1 MRALIQLLSTYA
13 VRFLPLYVLGFI
25 ALSITNWATV
35 HIPTLIG
42 EVVNALNG
50 DLDQAARFAR
60 ARTLTVQVAA
70 WSVLLVVVRTLSRTL
85 FFNPG
90 RDIEYQLGNDLF
102 RVMLGL
108 QRSFFANRKVG
119 ELVSIATNDMQ
130 SVRLLVGFAGL
141 QIFNV
146 AVAVPLHIGQM
157 YALDPVLTAWC
168 ALPVLGGG
176 AFMAWTVR
184 RFYLRV
190 RLSLELLASLS
201 ECTLESYAGVGTLR
215 SNCAEEVA
223 EVRFHQRN
231 QTYLA
236 LQLEISKIRA
246 FAMPVLGFSGIFA
259 TGIVLWIGG
268 ERVIAGQLQVGDLTA
283 FSVLLTNM
291 AMLLL
296 SLAWVLTAISRGLV
310 ALKRIRGIQDVDSGV
325 PSAQHARR
333 FTTPPRI
340 EIRSLTFA
348 YPNTTTPAI
357 EGLDV
362 SVAPGATLGIFG
374 RTGAGKTTLIELLAR
389 VHDLPPGAITFDGED
404 ARSFDLAAMREKM
417 AVVPQTPFLF
427 STTLRDNIRLR
438 GEISGHR
445 LTSDAREDKVGRL
458 VRRGATDEEV
468 FLKEA
473 ELAGADRNLV
483 RVIEQA
489 SLADDIAL
497 LPDGLDTIV
506 GERGVMLSGGQRQR
520 AALARALYRS
530 PSLLM
535 LDDVLSAVD
544 QRTEAKLVEAIR
556 TLGSD
561 GERPTTLIVSHRTS
575 ALEHADEIL
584 VLAQGRVIER
594 GTHEQL
600 VELGGEYA
608 QAVLHQSKSREAET
622 DEEEGT

>member
-1 MRALIQLLSTYA
+1 MRALFQLLSTYA
-13 VRFLPLYVLGFI
+13 VRFLPLYALGFV
-25 ALSITNWATV
+25 ALAITNWATV

-42 EVVNALNG
+42 EVVNTLDG
-50 DLDQAARFAR
+50 DLGLVDRGEQAR
-60 ARTLTVQVAA
+60 ALTIQVAV

-90 RDIEYQLGNDLF
+90 RDIEYRLGNDLF

-141 QIFNV
+141 QVFNV
-146 AVAVPLHIGQM
+146 AVAVPLHLWQM

-190 RLSLELLASLS
+190 RISLELLAALS

-215 SNCAEEVA
+215 SNRAEEVA
-223 EVRFHQRN
+223 EGRFRHRN

-236 LQLEISKIRA
+236 LQLEISSIRA
-246 FAMPVLGFSGIFA
+246 FAMPVLGFSGVFA

-268 ERVIAGQLQVGDLTA
+268 ERVIYGYMQVGDLTA
-283 FSVLLTNM
+283 FSVLLSNM

-296 SLAWVLTAISRGLV
+296 SLAWVLTAISRGIV
-310 ALKRIRGIQDVDSGV
+310 ALKRIRDIQDVDTGV
-325 PSAQHARR
+325 PPAEHTRAFDS
-333 FTTPPRI
+333 PPRI
-340 EIRSLTFA
+340 DIRSLTFA
-348 YPNTTTPAI
+348 YPERDSPALQNLSVTI
-357 EGLDV
+357 E
-362 SVAPGATLGIFG
+362 PGATLGIFG
-374 RTGAGKTTLIELLAR
+374 RTGAGKTTLIELISR
-389 VHDLPPGAITFDGED
+389 VHDIPPDAIHFDGVDARTFDL
-404 ARSFDLAAMREKM
+404 SAMRKKM

-445 LTSDAREDKVGRL
+445 LTSDAREDRVGRL
-458 VRRGATDEEV
+458 NREESTEEDV
-468 FLKEA
+468 FLQEA
-473 ELAGADRNLV
+473 EAAGVDHDLV

-489 SLADDIAL
+489 SLRDDISQ
-497 LPDGLDTIV
+497 LPDGLNTIV

-520 AALARALYRS
+520 AALARALYRG
-530 PSLLM
+530 PSLLL

-544 QRTEAKLVEAIR
+544 HRTEAKLVEAIR
-556 TLGSD
+556 TLGSE
-561 GERPTTLIVSHRTS
+561 GQRPTTLIVSHRTS

-584 VLAQGRVIER
+584 VLAAGRVIER
-594 GTHEQL
+594 GTHDEL
-600 VELGGEYA
+600 VRMGGEYA
-608 QAVLHQSKSREAET
+608 QAVEHQSKPREVTPSKGAP
-622 DEEEGT
+622 

>member
-13 VRFLPLYVLGFI
+13 VRFLPFYAFGFI
-25 ALSITNWATV
+25 ALALTNWATV

-42 EVVNALNG
+42 EVVNS
-50 DLDQAARFAR
+50 LDGEQGLVDGGAR
-60 ARTLTVQVAA
+60 ARALTVQVAL

-90 RDIEYQLGNDLF
+90 RDIEYRLGNDLF

-146 AVAVPLHIGQM
+146 AVAVPLHIWQM

-168 ALPVLGGG
+168 AVPVLAGGV
-176 AFMAWTVR
+176 FMAWTVR

-190 RLSLELLASLS
+190 RVSLELLAALS

-215 SNCAEEVA
+215 SNGAEGVA
-223 EVRFHQRN
+223 EGRFRKRN
-231 QTYLA
+231 KTYLA
-236 LQLEISKIRA
+236 LQLEISRIRA

-296 SLAWVLTAISRGLV
+296 SLAWVLTAISRGVV
-310 ALKRIRGIQDVDSGV
+310 ALKRIRNIQDVDAGV
-325 PSAQHARR
+325 PPAAHGRGFES
-333 FTTPPRI
+333 PPRVDI
-340 EIRSLTFA
+340 DSLTFA
-348 YPNTTTPAI
+348 YPDGDSPALHDLSVTI
-357 EGLDV
+357 E
-362 SVAPGATLGIFG
+362 PGATLGVFG
-374 RTGAGKTTLIELLAR
+374 KTGSGKTTLIELIAR
-389 VHDLPPGAITFDGED
+389 VHDLPVGSISFDGRD
-404 ARSFDLAAMREKM
+404 ARSFDLSAMRENM

-427 STTLRDNIRLR
+427 STTLRDNIRLH
-438 GEISGHR
+438 GEVSGHR
-445 LTSDAREDKVGRL
+445 LTSDAREDQVGRL
-458 VRRGATDEEV
+458 QPLKTTEEEV
-468 FLKEA
+468 FVQEA
-473 ELAGADRNLV
+473 RSAGIDHDLV
-483 RVIEQA
+483 RVIDQA
-489 SLADDIAL
+489 SLRDDIAL
-497 LPDGLDTIV
+497 LPEGLNTIV

-530 PSLLM
+530 PRLLL

-556 TLGSD
+556 SLG
-561 GERPTTLIVSHRTS
+561 GAGQRPTTLIVSHRTS

-584 VLAQGRVIER
+584 VLAGGRVVER
-594 GTHEQL
+594 GTHQDL
-600 VELGGEYA
+600 VRMGGEYA
-608 QAVLHQSKSREAET
+608 QAVAHQSKTRDDHVST
-622 DEEEGT
+622 EEGA